1 MASNVPAL
9 QDDERFALMKV
20 SVLLGLNYNCWV
32 ICFLLHVN
40 GQREYIEALKIP
52 VVIMVRKRT
61 WKRHI

>member
-40 GQREYIEALKIP
+40 GQRENIEALKIP
-52 VVIMVRKRT
+52 DIMVRKRT
-61 WKRHI
+61 